1 MITGICIALIAG
13 IFIGDLWIKNR
24 IEKIDSVSFPIK
36 LAKDTLIKDMF
47 IKDLLILKKYHNIGA
62 MLNLGAARRKV
73 MTAISVVFTILLSFA
88 FLLSLGQRGN
98 NVLRIGLSFLLGGSF
113 SNTYDRLKRKYV
125 VDYLSFNVK
134 WKWFREIVFNVSD
147 FCIIIGSLL
156 TALGASAHS
165 EKHSA

>member
-1 MITGICIALIAG
+1 MIIGICIILIAG

-24 IEKIDSVSFPIK
+24 IEKIDGVSFPIK
-36 LAKDTLIKDMF
+36 FGKDTP
-47 IKDLLILKKYHNIGA
+47 IKDLLILKKYHNTGA
-62 MLNLGAARRKV
+62 MLNLGAAKRSV
-73 MTAISVVFTILLSFA
+73 MTAISVALTVLICIA

-134 WKWFREIVFNVSD
+134 WKWFRKIVFNISD

-156 TALGASAHS
+156 TALGASN
-165 EKHSA
+165 